1 MNYIIDLNDLT
12 FLDNL
17 ANATPID
24 LNDPFE
30 LFCKKRFG
38 SYEEAPRT
46 HSSDLKM
53 LKSVFYQKF
62 ANNVKNC
69 EIFFGKEVPTQV
81 VLFLHSFDEQPV
93 KLLEEIAKEHC
104 YEIFLSNDRAV
115 FTPKFKIKFEPNY
128 WNVKK
133 MFCLDDSDDWI
144 RLKNKNEV
152 PKNTKNWLCITPL
165 DKLFMDT
172 TKSSNERIVC
182 RLRDL

>member
-1 MNYIIDLNDLT
+1 MNCVINLDDLT

-17 ANATPID
+17 ANATFID

-38 SYEEAPRT
+38 SYEEAPRP

-62 ANNVKNC
+62 ASNVKNC
-69 EIFFGKEVPTQV
+69 EIFFGKDISTRVE
-81 VLFLHSFDEQPV
+81 LFLQSFDEQTI

-104 YEIFLSNDRAV
+104 YEIVSTEDKAV

-128 WNVKK
+128 WNIEK
-133 MFCLDDSDDWI
+133 MFRLDDSDDWVH
-144 RLKNKNEV
+144 LKNKNEV
-152 PKNTKNWLCITPL
+152 PKNAKNWLRITPL

-172 TKSSNERIVC
+172 TKSSEEKIVC

>member
-1 MNYIIDLNDLT
+1 MNCVIDLDDLT

-17 ANATPID
+17 ANATLID

-62 ANNVKNC
+62 ASNVKNC
-69 EIFFGKEVPTQV
+69 EIFFGKGISARVE
-81 VLFLHSFDEQPV
+81 LFLQSFDEQTI
-93 KLLEEIAKEHC
+93 KLLEEIAKVHC
-104 YEIFLSNDRAV
+104 YEIVLTEDKAV
-115 FTPKFKIKFEPNY
+115 FVPKFKIQFKSNY
-128 WNVKK
+128 WNVEK
-133 MFCLDDSDDWI
+133 MFCLDGSDDWI
-144 RLKNKNEV
+144 HLKNKKDV
-152 PKNTKNWLCITPL
+152 PKNVKNWLVITPL
-165 DKLFMDT
+165 DRLFLDA
-172 TKSSNERIVC
+172 TKSSEEKIVC

>member
-1 MNYIIDLNDLT
+1 MNCVIDLNDLT

-17 ANATPID
+17 ASATPVD
-24 LNDPFE
+24 LEDPFE

-62 ANNVKNC
+62 ASNVKNC
-69 EIFFGKEVPTQV
+69 EIFFGKEAPTQV
-81 VLFLHSFDEQPV
+81 VLFLRSFDEQIV
-93 KLLEEIAKEHC
+93 EQLEEIAKEHC
-104 YEIFLSNDRAV
+104 YEVFSSNDKAV

-128 WNVKK
+128 WNIKK
-133 MFCLDDSDDWI
+133 MFRLDDSDDWVH
-144 RLKNKNEV
+144 LKNKKDV
-152 PKNTKNWLCITPL
+152 PKNAKNWLVITPL
-165 DKLFMDT
+165 DRLFLDT
-172 TKSSNERIVC
+172 TKSSDEKIVC